1 MGTMAGLGV
10 VSDTVKQRKRPLSR
24 VCIGA
29 VVAMGWLG
37 LAMPATAAVC
47 ATSSVGASGQPGYFQ
62 FVAARQARDAW
73 TRKVERDQ
81 RLGRSY
87 SRWSAAHEAKLPA
100 GRLRAA
106 TDVSRS
112 PTRAG
117 AATGAPPT
125 PRGEV
130 LHDD

>member
-87 SRWSAAHEAKLPA
+87 SRWSAAHEAKITCRQIARRYRCVAVADPCRR
-100 GRLRAA
+100 GDGRAA
-106 TDVSRS
+106 DT
-112 PTRAG
+112 TR
-117 AATGAPPT
+117 
-125 PRGEV
+125 RGPA
-130 LHDD
+130 